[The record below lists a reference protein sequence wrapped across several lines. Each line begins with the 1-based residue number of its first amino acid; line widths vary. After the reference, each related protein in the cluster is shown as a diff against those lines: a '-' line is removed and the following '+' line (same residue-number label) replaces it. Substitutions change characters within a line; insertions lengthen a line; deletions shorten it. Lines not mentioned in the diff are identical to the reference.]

1 MESTLAP
8 VGQPSFSALAA
19 AAARAA
25 HLLVDGPPAI
35 FADTLAAALLGDR
48 ADELIATTGCTAR
61 TRCWPVPGSR

>member
-1 MESTLAP
+1 METSLAP

-48 ADELIATTGCTAR
+48 ADELIAYHRLHGAHPVLAGAR
-61 TRCWPVPGSR
+61 V